1 MESNKGYWKRQF
13 YMLSSLGLFY
23 VILIALFAIPLVGT
37 FVVILIKGAL
47 DLRYFIIAGGV
58 LGLAILGV
66 FIIRALKRLWH
77 RFIRESYKAG
87 EMALRHQSTGQPIEI
102 SLLGGLLKFTT
113 GQLQAPEHLSPAHRP
128 PYLLPR
134 GEDQRPHTD
143 IICQLQGLS
152 ELKRAGSIDTDE
164 FNLLKGVLIE
174 ASATAPKLDQ
184 KDGDLLK
191 KTLDD

>member
-1 MESNKGYWKRQF
+1 
-13 YMLSSLGLFY
+13 MLSSLGLFY

-47 DLRYFIIAGGV
+47 DLRYLIIAGGF
-58 LGLAILGV
+58 LGLVILGV
-66 FIIRALKRLWH
+66 IIIKALRRLWH
-77 RFIRESYKAG
+77 HFIREGLKAG
-87 EMALRHQSTGQPIEI
+87 EMVRQHQYMGQPIEI

-113 GQLQAPEHLSPAHRP
+113 GQLQAPENLSLAHRP
-128 PYLLPR
+128 PSLLPY
-134 GEDQRPHTD
+134 GKDQQAHTD

-174 ASATAPKLDQ
+174 ASATTPKTDQ
-184 KDGDLLK
+184 KDGNLLK
-191 KTLDD
+191 KTGEYR